1 MVRCLASSSLYSW
14 CKSSIQLKLTI
25 MILNYIKIAF
35 RTLLKNKG
43 YSFLNIF
50 GLAIGIT
57 CASLIFLWVE
67 DEVSFNRSFEKQD
80 QVYYVPT
87 NQQYEGEWRTF
98 YSTPG
103 PLAKALK
110 DEIPGI
116 VRSAKTSSF
125 DLLFTVGD
133 NALNRNGRYSD
144 EDVFEIF
151 SLSFIEGDAESAFKN
166 PDAIVL
172 TKATAEQL
180 YGKNTKVLGNVL
192 RVNNLDN
199 YVVTGV
205 IENLP
210 ENVTFDFDWLAPF
223 ERYQQDEPWMLEY
236 GNNFADTFVELS
248 PEANFETVDARVR
261 KLIKEKSGSD
271 GDDYAFLHTIK
282 DWHLRSKFENGK
294 VVGGRITYV
303 RLFSIIAII
312 ILLIACINFMNLS
325 TARSEKRAN
334 EVGVRKAMGSGR
346 SRLIIQFISEA
357 IMLAF
362 VAGLVSVLLLAIV
375 LPQFNLLIEK
385 DLILGLANP
394 MHIIVLLSI
403 TVICGVFAGLYPAFY
418 LSSFKPV
425 EVLKGLKVTHGSASF
440 IRKGLVV
447 GQFTISIVF
456 IISTILV
463 YQQIQ
468 HVKNRD
474 LGLDK
479 DQLISIRTNSDMI
492 DKYSVI
498 KQDLINTGV
507 VKNSALSN
515 SQLLSGGNN
524 GSGLEWQGGTD
535 TEEVLISFRW
545 VSSDFIRTAGMILA
559 EGRDFN
565 ENMAKDSMSTIIT
578 ESFAKLMGEGSAIGK
593 QIERD
598 KNYTVIG
605 VVKDYLYGNMYGT
618 SDPVMFFNFHDE
630 ARYLFI
636 KTDAKIATSDAL
648 SKIEMVMKKNN
659 PAYPFEYTFVDER
672 FNAKFK
678 SEQLIGQLSK
688 LFAIL
693 AILISCLGL
702 FGLAAYTAEQRSKEI
717 GVRKVLGASVSGIVK
732 LLSKDF
738 LKLVA
743 ISILIAIPIA
753 WYFMQDWL
761 QDYAYR
767 IEINW
772 WVFIIAGVVAI
783 LIAMLTVSFQ
793 AIKAAIANPI
803 KSLRTE

>member
-1 MVRCLASSSLYSW
+1 
-14 CKSSIQLKLTI
+14 

-35 RTLLKNKG
+35 RSLRKNKG
-43 YSFLNIF
+43 YSLLNIF

-67 DEVSFNRSFEKQD
+67 DEMSFNTSFEKQD
-80 QVYYVPT
+80 EVYYVPT

-110 DEIPGI
+110 DEVPGI
-116 VRSAKTSSF
+116 VRSAKTSSY
-125 DLLFTVGD
+125 DLLFTIGD
-133 NALNRNGRYSD
+133 NSINRNGRYSD
-144 EDVFEIF
+144 ADIFEIF
-151 SLSFIEGDAESAFKN
+151 NLSFIEGDAKSAFEN
-166 PDAIVL
+166 PEGIVL
-172 TKATAEQL
+172 TKSTAQEL
-180 YGKNTKVLGNVL
+180 FGENIKALGIVI
-192 RVNNLDN
+192 RVNTTDN
-199 YVVTGV
+199 YVVTGI
-205 IENLP
+205 IEDLP
-210 ENVTFDFDWLAPF
+210 KNVTFGFDWLAPF
-223 ERYQQDEPWMLEY
+223 ERYQKDEPWMLEY

-261 KLIKEKSGSD
+261 TLIKEKSGSD
-271 GDDYAFLHTIK
+271 GGDYAFLHTIK
-282 DWHLRSKFENGK
+282 NWHLKSKFEGGK
-294 VVGGRITYV
+294 VVGGKIEYV
-303 RLFSIIAII
+303 RLFSIIALI

-334 EVGVRKAMGSGR
+334 EVGVRKAMGSNR
-346 SRLIIQFISEA
+346 SRLMIQFVTEA
-357 IMLAF
+357 LMMAF
-362 VAGLVSVLLLAIV
+362 IASMVSVLLLFLL

-385 DLILGLANP
+385 DLVLGLNSP
-394 MHIIVLLSI
+394 LHMLVLLGI
-403 TVICGVFAGLYPAFY
+403 TVVCGVFAGLYPAFY

-425 EVLKGLKVTHGSASF
+425 EVLKGIKVTSGSASF
-440 IRKGLVV
+440 IRKGLVI
-447 GQFTISIVF
+447 GQFTVSIVF

-479 DQLISIRTNSDMI
+479 DQLISMRTNREMI

-498 KQDLINTGV
+498 KQDLLNTGV

-535 TEEVLISFRW
+535 TEDVLISFRY
-545 VSSDFIRTAGMILA
+545 VSSEFINTTGMEII
-559 EGRDFN
+559 EGRGFS
-565 ENMAKDSMSTIIT
+565 ENIAKDSTNTIIT

-593 QIERD
+593 KIERETS
-598 KNYTVIG
+598 YTVIG
-605 VVKDYLYGNMYGT
+605 VVKDYLYGDMYGT
-618 SDPVMFFNFHDE
+618 SDPVMFFNFHNY
-630 ARYLFI
+630 ARYLYI
-636 KTDAKIATSDAL
+636 KINADNGTSNTL
-648 SKIEMVMKKNN
+648 SKIESVMKKNN
-659 PAYPFEYTFVDER
+659 PAFPFEYTFVDKQFDAR
-672 FNAKFK
+672 FKN
-678 SEQLIGQLSK
+678 EQLVSK
-688 LFAIL
+688 LSQIFALL

-738 LKLVA
+738 LKLVGIA
-743 ISILIAIPIA
+743 ILIAIPIA
-753 WYFMQDWL
+753 WWTMKNWL
-761 QDYAYR
+761 QNYAYR

-772 WVFIIAGVVAI
+772 WVFIFAGITAI
-783 LIAMLTVSFQ
+783 LIALATVSFQ
-793 AIKAAIANPI
+793 AIKAALANPVN
-803 KSLRTE
+803 SLKTE